1 MQMPVPDY
9 SSLHPRFARVRDYL
23 LKVAPAGRLPGRQ
36 HVDPAVIRDLLP
48 MVNLVDVVRDKDR
61 LRFRFRLVGTEQ
73 TEKAAREI
81 TGKFVEDAVVPE
93 FVDRITGNMRTVVEQ
108 RAPLY
113 DRFPMPHPK
122 REFIDS
128 ERIYFPLATDGESV
142 DMILIVN
149 GYPGEHDAQIGPAAS
164 GRTKQGPTRWRA
176 D

>member
-1 MQMPVPDY
+1 MAAPDY
-9 SSLHPRFARVRDYL
+9 ASLHPRYARVRDYL
-23 LKVAPAGRLPGRQ
+23 QQVAPPGRLPGRQ
-36 HVDPAVIRDLLP
+36 HVDPGALRDLLP
-48 MVNLVDVVRDKDR
+48 MINLVDVVRDNDR

-81 TGKFVEDAVVPE
+81 TGKFIEDAVMPE
-93 FVDRITGNMRTVVEQ
+93 FVERINANMRAVVAE

-113 DRFPMPHPK
+113 DRFPMPHPQ

-128 ERIYFPLATDGESV
+128 ERIYFPLAGDGEHV

-149 GYPGEHDAQIGPAAS
+149 GYPGNHDPAAGVAAS
-164 GRTKQGPTRWRA
+164 RSSPPGAARWRA